1 MPIAVPDPGTRLPK
15 VGTTIF
21 TVMSALAQEH
31 GAVNLSQGFPDFDCP
46 AALQEAVARHMAAG
60 RNQYAP
66 MGGVPA
72 LGAAIAAKVQRLYGR
87 QVDPGAEVTVTAGAT
102 EALFCAI
109 TALVRPGDEV
119 IVFDPVYD
127 SYEPAIELAGG
138 RAVHLPLVPPQYTV
152 DWQRFKEVLSPKTRV
167 VIVNTPHNP
176 TGATLGDDDLNT
188 LAALLRDSGVFVIAD
203 EVYEHIV
210 FDGRDHRSLNGHPEL
225 AARSLVISS
234 FGKTYHATGWKIAYC
249 IAPPRLTEELRKVHQ
264 YVTFSVA
271 TPLQY
276 AYADYIAAHPE
287 HYAELPRFYQTK
299 RDLFCA
305 LLVPSKFVVT
315 PSSGTYFQLADY
327 SAISDADDVSFA
339 RWMTR
344 EVGVAAIPIS
354 VFYARPDP
362 GQRLVRFCFA
372 KNDDTLKQAAERLC
386 RI

>member
-1 MPIAVPDPGTRLPK
+1 MTAVTPDPGTRLPK

-21 TVMSALAQEH
+21 SVMSALAQEH
-31 GAVNLSQGFPDFDCP
+31 GAINLSQGFPDFDCP
-46 AALQEAVARHMAAG
+46 AALQAAVTRHMAEG

-72 LGAAIAAKVQRLYGR
+72 LSEAIAAKVERLYGR
-87 QVDPGAEVTVTAGAT
+87 RVDPVTEVTVTAGAT

-127 SYEPAIELAGG
+127 AYEPAIELAGG
-138 RAVHLPLVPPQYTV
+138 RAVHLPLTPPLHGV
-152 DWQRFKEVLSPKTRV
+152 DWQRVSDALGPQTRAL
-167 VIVNTPHNP
+167 ILNSPHNP
-176 TGATLGDDDLNT
+176 SGATLSAADLQT
-188 LAALLRDSGVFVIAD
+188 LAALLGDRPVFVIGD

-210 FDGRDHRSLNGHPEL
+210 FDGRRHESLNCYPEL

-249 IAPPRLTEELRKVHQ
+249 VAPPRLTAELRKVHQ

-287 HYAELPRFYQTK
+287 HYSELPAFYQGK
-299 RDLFCA
+299 RDRFCA
-305 LLVPSKFVVT
+305 LLTESRFTFT
-315 PSSGTYFQLADY
+315 PSAGTYFQLADY
-327 SAISDADDVSFA
+327 SAIADTDDVSFA
-339 RWMTR
+339 RWLTR
-344 EVGVAAIPIS
+344 EAGVAAIPVS
-354 VFYARPDP
+354 VFYETPDP
-362 GQRLVRFCFA
+362 RQRRVRFCFA
-372 KNDDTLKQAAERLC
+372 KNDDTLQRAAERLC